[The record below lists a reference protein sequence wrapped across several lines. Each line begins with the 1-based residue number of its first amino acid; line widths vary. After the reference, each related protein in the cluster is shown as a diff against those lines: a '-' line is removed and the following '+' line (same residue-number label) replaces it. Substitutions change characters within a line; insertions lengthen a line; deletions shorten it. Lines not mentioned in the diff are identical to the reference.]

1 MLMGLAS
8 KPIPTSFA
16 ELVRKGDLMKA
27 LNISIVGATG
37 AVGAELIRLLEASP
51 IPVNRL
57 RLLASRNSAGRQLR
71 FRGEICFV
79 EALDET
85 SDLQTDI
92 AFLSAGGAVS
102 AEWAPRFA
110 AQGALVIDNSN
121 AFRMDPDVPLVV
133 PQVNPSA
140 LSDRPRRGI
149 VANPNCTT
157 IQLVRALRPL
167 ATALDVH
174 QITLATYQAAS
185 GAGLMGIDELRNGT
199 SAALEGSSGPPAAR
213 FPVPLPFNV
222 IPQIGEIDSEGGTLE
237 ERKLAQE
244 ARKILAMPDLQLTS
258 TCVRVPVENGHS
270 EAVYIEFEKPVRLE
284 QVHELLAQEVGVRL
298 YADGIRKGYPTPR
311 FLTNPEDVHVGRVRV
326 NPQNPRGLWLWVV
339 ADNLQVGAALNALL
353 IAQLAIANRV
363 VGGK

>member
-1 MLMGLAS
+1 
-8 KPIPTSFA
+8 
-16 ELVRKGDLMKA
+16 MKA

-37 AVGAELIRLLEASP
+37 AVGAELIKLLEASQ
-51 IPVNRL
+51 IPVNQL
-57 RLLASRNSAGRQLR
+57 RLVASHNSAGRQVR
-71 FRGEICFV
+71 FRDEICLV
-79 EALDET
+79 EALDEIG
-85 SDLQTDI
+85 DLEADI

-140 LSDRPRRGI
+140 LSDRPRPGI

-167 ATALDVH
+167 ATAWDVR
-174 QITLATYQAAS
+174 QIIVTTYQAAS
-185 GAGLMGIDELRNGT
+185 GAGRMGIDELRNGT
-199 SAALEGSSGPPAAR
+199 RAVFEGSSEPPAAP
-213 FPVPLPFNV
+213 FPVSLAFNV
-222 IPQIGEIDSEGGTLE
+222 IPQVGEIDSEGVTLE

-244 ARKILAMPDLQLTS
+244 SRKILAMPDLRLTS

-270 EAVYIEFEKPVRLE
+270 EAVYIEFEKPVGRE
-284 QVHELLAQEVGVRL
+284 QAHELLGQEAGIRL

-311 FLTNPEDVHVGRVRV
+311 LITHPEEVHVGRVRV

>member
-1 MLMGLAS
+1 M
-8 KPIPTSFA
+8 
-16 ELVRKGDLMKA
+16 RA

-37 AVGAELIRLLEASP
+37 AVGDELTRLLEASP

-57 RLLASRNSAGRQLR
+57 RLLASRNSAGRQVR
-71 FRGEICFV
+71 FRDKICLV
-79 EALDET
+79 EALDEIG
-85 SDLQTDI
+85 DLKTDI
-92 AFLSAGGAVS
+92 AFLSAGSAVS

-140 LSDRPRRGI
+140 LSDRPRPGI

-167 ATALDVH
+167 VTALDVH
-174 QITLATYQAAS
+174 QIVLATYQAAS
-185 GAGLMGIDELRNGT
+185 GAGRMGIDELRNGT
-199 SAALEGSSGPPAAR
+199 SAALEGSSGPPAVR

-222 IPQIGEIDSEGGTLE
+222 IPQVGDIDSEGGTLE

-244 ARKILAMPDLQLTS
+244 SRKILAMPDLRLTS

-270 EAVYIEFEKPVRLE
+270 EAVYLEFEKPVRLE
-284 QVHELLAQEVGVRL
+284 QVHELLAKEAGVRL
-298 YADGIRKGYPTPR
+298 YADGIREGYPTPR
-311 FLTNPEDVHVGRVRV
+311 FLTNREDVHVARVRV
-326 NPQNPRGLWLWVV
+326 TPQNPRGLWLWVV

-353 IAQLAIANRV
+353 IAQLAIANGL
-363 VGGK
+363 VGEK